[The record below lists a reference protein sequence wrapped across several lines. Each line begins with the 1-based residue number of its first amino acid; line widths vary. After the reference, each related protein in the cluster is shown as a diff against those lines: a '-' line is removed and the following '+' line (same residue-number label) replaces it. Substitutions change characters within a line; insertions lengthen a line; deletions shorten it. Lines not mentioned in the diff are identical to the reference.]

1 MTAESVLRFAQYDL
15 QTVALIWM
23 ALLYGLKI
31 YQMWRLPMPWEQ
43 APARGSPV
51 RGVLASYMTVIFPW
65 LMESSRQHLWRWAE
79 FAVYHLGAAA
89 AILATFAIPFAPG
102 LLVLPLRYV
111 LAAVTVAAVLLGL
124 VKIVRRFWSPALRLV
139 STPDDYFSLVALEVF
154 FAATVAVLL
163 ADGTAT
169 RIAFFVITAA
179 FLFYVPFSKISHYV
193 YYFMA
198 GIFTGARYGFR
209 GVRPST
215 RRAG

>member
-31 YQMWRLPMPWEQ
+31 YQMWRLPMPWEK